1 MKKNKILKI
10 VIVLIMSIAMFTISI
25 NAFAATENSLDGFW
39 SDSSEEGFE
48 DQGDKSDLGVK
59 EPEQKEEPKETEQKK
74 EEEKKQEEKK
84 QEEKKET
91 EQKKETNKYN
101 DAGLEENSVVIVA
114 ITILGIVA
122 IYAYKKVNEY
132 KNI

>member
-59 EPEQKEEPKETEQKK
+59 EPEQKEEQKEEPKEPEQKK
-74 EEEKKQEEKK
+74 EEEKK

>member
-25 NAFAATENSLDGFW
+25 NAFAATDNSLDGFW

-74 EEEKKQEEKK
+74 EEEKK

>member
-10 VIVLIMSIAMFTISI
+10 VIVLIMSIAMFAISI
-25 NAFAATENSLDGFW
+25 NAFAATDNALDGFW

-48 DQGDKSDLGVK
+48 DQGDKSDLGVEEPEQK
-59 EPEQKEEPKETEQKK
+59 EEQKEEPKETEQKK
-74 EEEKKQEEKK
+74 EEEKKQEE
-84 QEEKKET
+84 QKET

-101 DAGLEENSVVIVA
+101 DAGLEENSVMIVA